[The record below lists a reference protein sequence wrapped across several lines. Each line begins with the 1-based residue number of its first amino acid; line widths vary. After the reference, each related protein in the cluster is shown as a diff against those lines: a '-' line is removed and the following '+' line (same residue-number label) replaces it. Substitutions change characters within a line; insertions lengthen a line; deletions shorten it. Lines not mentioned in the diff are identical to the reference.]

1 MTWPRLD
8 VWLIVRC
15 CSIPDGFCELARCTR
30 CCMLKLL
37 FHTQLQLGFAQAVVA
52 ALAAFA
58 VVLLARTRKI
68 HLESELLV
76 AMVRGIV
83 QIIAVGSILLFL
95 LRGPRW
101 TSGFLLAGMIIAAGA
116 TSARRAKGIP
126 DAFRVSAFSIAFG
139 AGSVIALMTW
149 LGVIDTAIT
158 SLVPVGSMLIA
169 NSMNVNGLALN
180 RFRSDVLAHVGEIET
195 ALALGA
201 DAKNS
206 VSPYV
211 QASFEASL
219 IPAIDSLRSLGIV
232 WIPGLMAGMLLSGA
246 RPVYAAIYQ
255 FVVLAMIFA
264 ASGLTSLVSTLLIR
278 DRIFTAAQ
286 QLSLKPGR

>member
-1 MTWPRLD
+1 MLNRLFTD
-8 VWLIVRC
+8 
-15 CSIPDGFCELARCTR
+15 
-30 CCMLKLL
+30 
-37 FHTQLQLGFAQAVVA
+37 QLQLGLAQ
-52 ALAAFA
+52 ALAAA
-58 VVLLARTRKI
+58 LVAYVVVLLARRRKI
-68 HLESELLV
+68 HLESEV
-76 AMVRGIV
+76 AIALVRGLV
-83 QIIAVGSILLFL
+83 QIVAVGSVLVLLL
-95 LRGPRW
+95 HAPSW
-101 TSGFLLAGMIIAAGA
+101 TGAFLLAAMILAAAA
-116 TSARRAKGIP
+116 TSRKRARGIP
-126 DAFRVSAFSIAFG
+126 GSFRVSACAIACG

-158 SLVPVGSMLIA
+158 SLIPVGSMLIA
-169 NSMNVNGLALN
+169 NAMNTNGLALN

-201 DAKNS
+201 DPRQS
-206 VSPYV
+206 VAPYV

-246 RPVYAAIYQ
+246 RPIYAAIYQ

-278 DRIFTAAQ
+278 GHVFTAAE
-286 QLSLKPGR
+286 QLSLRPGTAQTGATP

>member
-1 MTWPRLD
+1 
-8 VWLIVRC
+8 
-15 CSIPDGFCELARCTR
+15 
-30 CCMLKLL
+30 
-37 FHTQLQLGFAQAVVA
+37 
-52 ALAAFA
+52 
-58 VVLLARTRKI
+58 VVLLARKRGI
-68 HLESELLV
+68 HLESETLI
-76 AMVRGIV
+76 AMLRGIV
-83 QIIAVGSILLFL
+83 QIVAVGSILLL
-95 LRGPRW
+95 LLSAPRW
-101 TSGFLLAGMIIAAGA
+101 TSGLLLAAMMIAAG
-116 TSARRAKGIP
+116 SISGRRAKGIP

-169 NSMNVNGLALN
+169 NSMNTNGLALN
-180 RFRSDVLAHVGEIET
+180 RFRADVLAHVGEIET

-201 DAKNS
+201 EARNS

-278 DRIFTAAQ
+278 DRIFTPAQ
-286 QLSLKPGR
+286 QLSLQPGR

>member
-1 MTWPRLD
+1 MLRL
-8 VWLIVRC
+8 
-15 CSIPDGFCELARCTR
+15 F
-30 CCMLKLL
+30 
-37 FHTQLQLGFAQAVVA
+37 FHTQLQLGFAQAAVA
-52 ALAAFA
+52 ALLALA
-58 VVLLARTRKI
+58 VVLLARRGQI
-68 HLESELLV
+68 HLEGEILI
-76 AMVRGIV
+76 AMVRGLV
-83 QIIAVGSILLFL
+83 QIIAVGSVLVVLLHA
-95 LRGPRW
+95 PRW
-101 TSGFLLAGMIIAAGA
+101 TSGLLLAGMIVAAGA
-116 TSARRAKGIP
+116 TSARRARGIL
-126 DAFRVSAFSIAFG
+126 DAYRISAWAIAFG

-169 NSMNVNGLALN
+169 NAMNTNGLALN

-201 DAKNS
+201 EARNS
-206 VSPYV
+206 VTPYA

-232 WIPGLMAGMLLSGA
+232 WIPGLMAGMLLSGV
-246 RPVYAAIYQ
+246 RPVNAAVYQ

-278 DRIFTAAQ
+278 GRVFSPAE
-286 QLSLKPGR
+286 QLLLQPGR

>member
-1 MTWPRLD
+1 
-8 VWLIVRC
+8 
-15 CSIPDGFCELARCTR
+15 
-30 CCMLKLL
+30 MLKL
-37 FHTQLQLGFAQAVVA
+37 FFSNQLYLGLAQALV
-52 ALAAFA
+52 AAFA
-58 VVLLARTRKI
+58 AIVVVLLARKRGI
-68 HLESELLV
+68 HLEGETLI
-76 AMVRGIV
+76 AMVRGII
-83 QIIAVGSILLFL
+83 QIVAVGSILLLL

-101 TSGFLLAGMIIAAGA
+101 TSGFLLAAMILAAG
-116 TSARRAKGIP
+116 TISARRAKGVP
-126 DAFRVSAFSIAFG
+126 GAFRVSAWSIALG

-169 NSMNVNGLALN
+169 NSMNTSGLALN
-180 RFRSDVLAHVGEIET
+180 RFRADVLAHVGEIET

-201 DAKNS
+201 EAKNS

-211 QASFEASL
+211 QAAFEASL

-264 ASGLTSLVSTLLIR
+264 ASGLTSLVSTLLIQ

-286 QLSLKPGR
+286 QLSLQPGR